1 MDNKNNKNNKNI
13 EEIRTTTQYFQ
24 SILYAL
30 ADCRGFD
37 EVTQDVF
44 SALAEYFRITITD
57 RLPR

>member
-1 MDNKNNKNNKNI
+1 MDNKNNKNI